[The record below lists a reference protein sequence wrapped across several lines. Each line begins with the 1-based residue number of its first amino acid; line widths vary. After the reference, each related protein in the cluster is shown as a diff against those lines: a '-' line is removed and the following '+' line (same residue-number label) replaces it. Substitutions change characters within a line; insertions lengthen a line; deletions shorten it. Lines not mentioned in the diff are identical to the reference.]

1 MKKSTNN
8 IPLNDETDCGLCFAC
23 GPRNQAGLNL
33 HFQLKDDGIIT
44 SFQGREEH
52 QGFPG
57 QLHGGII
64 SALLDEVMSRCS
76 LLENRWTMTARME
89 IRFRKPILLDQKI
102 LAIGKKIRQ
111 RGKVWETYGVAKL
124 PDGTIAADASGTF
137 VEVPM
142 KTLTGMGSNYPKL
155 AKEWLLG

>member
-1 MKKSTNN
+1 MKKSNTT
-8 IPLNDETDCGLCFAC
+8 IPLNDETDYGLCFAC

-33 HFQLKDDGIIT
+33 HFELENNTIIT

-76 LLENRWTMTARME
+76 LLEDRWTMTAHME
-89 IRFRKPILLDQKI
+89 VRFRQPILINQKVI
-102 LAIGKKIRQ
+102 AVGKMVRH
-111 RGKVWETYGVAKL
+111 RGKVWKASGIAKL
-124 PDGTIAADASGTF
+124 PDGTIAADANGTF
-137 VEVPM
+137 IEVP
-142 KTLTGMGSNYPKL
+142 KETLKSMGSNYPQL
-155 AKEWLLG
+155 AKKWVSG